1 MGEVELTE
9 EPHHAPEEGI
19 PDLMTIEAVPGGL
32 LRATVRLRDRQRVR
46 TTVLNPWNSETPL
59 RYTTNNKY
67 ELNQS
72 VVFVD
77 PISLSPS
84 LFFFFSFSCSFS
96 LLILSSINRLICV
109 KPNWQD

>member
-46 TTVLNPWNSETPL
+46 TTVLNPRNSETPL

-84 LFFFFSFSCSFS
+84 LFFFFFLFLFFFS
-96 LLILSSINRLICV
+96 LDSFFN
-109 KPNWQD
+109 KPTHLCETEK